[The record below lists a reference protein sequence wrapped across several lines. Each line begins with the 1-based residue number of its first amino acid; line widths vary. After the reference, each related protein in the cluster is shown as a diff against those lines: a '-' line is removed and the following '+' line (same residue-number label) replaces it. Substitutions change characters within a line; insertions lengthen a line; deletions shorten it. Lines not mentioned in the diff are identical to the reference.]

1 MRRVLIADSS
11 DIFIRALAPKLD
23 GLYEIATCSSGYQA
37 VHAIR
42 MFRPDILLLDM
53 QMPGMD
59 GLAILNDVLSDGY
72 SPVILATMR
81 IITDYIQDSLA
92 RLNVAYIMVKPCQI
106 NAVVER
112 IRDME
117 RMLLQG
123 EHAVWDAATEIDSR
137 LMALGFRPNLAGYRC
152 TVEAILALVRDPELA
167 ISKGVYPAVVPV
179 CGTTVKQVEHAI
191 RLAIN
196 DAWKHRD
203 EAAWSVYFPKGTDGT
218 IRRPTNS
225 VFLTRMAT
233 ALKACKK

>member
-1 MRRVLIADSS
+1 MRRLLIADSS
-11 DIFIRALAPKLD
+11 EVFIRALVPKLED
-23 GLYEIATCSSGYQA
+23 TYEIATCSSGQEA
-37 VHAIR
+37 VRTIC

-59 GLAILNDVLSDGY
+59 GLAILNNVLSDGY

-81 IITDYIQDSLA
+81 VITDYIQDSLA
-92 RLNVAYIMVKPCQI
+92 RLNVAYIMVKPCQTA
-106 NAVVER
+106 AVVER

-123 EHAVWDAATEIDSR
+123 EHTVWDISSEVHNR
-137 LMALGFRPNLAGYRC
+137 LMGLGFRPNRAGYRC
-152 TVEAILALVRDPELA
+152 TVEAILALVADPDLA
-167 ISKGVYPAVVPV
+167 ISKGVYPAVVPI

-196 DAWKHRD
+196 DAWVHRD
-203 EAAWSVYFPKGTDGT
+203 EDAWSVYFPKGRDGV

-225 VFLTRMAT
+225 VFLTRMAAAIRT
-233 ALKACKK
+233 CK